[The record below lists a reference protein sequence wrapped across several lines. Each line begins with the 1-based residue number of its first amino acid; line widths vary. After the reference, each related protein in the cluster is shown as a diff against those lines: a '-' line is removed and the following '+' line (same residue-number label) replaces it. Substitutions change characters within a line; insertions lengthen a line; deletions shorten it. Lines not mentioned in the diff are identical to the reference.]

1 MYAGRARAT
10 GISLWPSQRL
20 WAPRTGNCGLRQTSS
35 TCSILLISRTPA
47 QRLGPATLAWS
58 AVLGCRRGTFNLDSN
73 FCSECVFV
81 GRRVPD
87 RYGTP
92 SLGKPG
98 QCGAVH
104 VEGAPED
111 KWWGDHTAR
120 RLLKW
125 GAALPA

>member
-1 MYAGRARAT
+1 MR
-10 GISLWPSQRL
+10 
-20 WAPRTGNCGLRQTSS
+20 RQTR
-35 TCSILLISRTPA
+35 TRSIR
-47 QRLGPATLAWS
+47 
-58 AVLGCRRGTFNLDSN
+58 
-73 FCSECVFV
+73 
-81 GRRVPD
+81 
-87 RYGTP
+87 GTP